1 MSLRS
6 DCGPNSCAASIWI
19 LFVLFLKFS
28 IWVLI
33 KIPNSN
39 TNVNICKYISAKR
52 HICWP
57 LFRKGLPFYVICD
70 YENTSATM
78 WQLKRVH
85 RQKIGQFWA
94 WRQTDTKRGLG
105 TWKSLGLAGI
115 QGESGPVVRCTGPI
129 RLGEGEGVAW
139 LELILCDWSNLQ
151 GYCKESNSWM
161 SQKGLFS

>member
-1 MSLRS
+1 M
-6 DCGPNSCAASIWI
+6 
-19 LFVLFLKFS
+19 
-28 IWVLI
+28 LI
-33 KIPNSN
+33 KCPTVTKSKSIYHQN
-39 TNVNICKYISAKR
+39 T

-115 QGESGPVVRCTGPI
+115 QGESGPVVWCTGPI

-151 GYCKESNSWM
+151 GYLQGVKQLNVTERVVFIGTVSLVSSYQEEAN
-161 SQKGLFS
+161 GIFI